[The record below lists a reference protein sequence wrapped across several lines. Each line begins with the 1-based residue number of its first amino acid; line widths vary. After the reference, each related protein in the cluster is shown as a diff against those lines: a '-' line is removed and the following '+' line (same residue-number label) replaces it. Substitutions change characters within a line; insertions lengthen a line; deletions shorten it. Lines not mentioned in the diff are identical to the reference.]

1 MSTIAL
7 AACHA
12 PGYTMVYK
20 GLDQARLNGLF
31 DANGHVDR
39 IAELLSSGR
48 GDFSRLG
55 AYYFVI
61 DREIAVYYASY
72 AKRRDSVDSVVI
84 VHMAIPNAA
93 IESLSETEFVRTHW
107 PSPEWKNLVFHCRRG
122 DRLPTSLRKFKQATL
137 IIGTIAKTP
146 NQVYSRLDS
155 PNQITSKWC
164 SRPGMDATQFST
176 FGPRTTENSS
186 WSRTA
191 PGGLRSTL
199 SPRRN
204 MGSGM
209 RSNLSR

>member
-55 AYYFVI
+55 AYY
-61 DREIAVYYASY
+61 
-72 AKRRDSVDSVVI
+72 SVDSVVI

-176 FGPRTTENSS
+176 FGPRTTEDSS